1 MYRYRSTTLTHP
13 TTSPRQ
19 GSCPRLLVPLALWMC
34 VSVLIRYGY
43 YGNSSVVLGPSA
55 SCLLQ
60 TSTVF
65 VEGIQ
70 VRDRSKRGLVLYGFT
85 EAPQL
90 RSESS
95 YSNVSKFLLVGT
107 YRRKHF
113 SLWLN
118 RGSRIVLD
126 WTVNIRDFDHLF
138 VYLTKGHVKL
148 QQSDFITKS
157 TYSQIFGNPSR
168 VTGRAEFLIKED
180 GSYHVCILNMNL
192 RSIALSMNISAALRV
207 YDTSNATSKCSAV
220 NGSCQLNLAFPK
232 PQFLILT
239 TPTHFHGDLNDWWCV
254 EMSFVAR
261 LLVYMVLLGIIV
273 GIVFCILKLL
283 GTCDY
288 DHRGEANDREDQ
300 TRVSERDPLM
310 QPANDREDQMRVSE
324 RDPLMQ
330 PGKTSGFNYGTS
342 EEDDGESGLHSISS
356 EDLYDGKICAICY
369 DKQRNCFFVPCGHCA
384 TCFEC
389 AKRIMDEEGKVCP
402 ICRRFIHKTR
412 RLFSA

>member
-1 MYRYRSTTLTHP
+1 MGRYRLTTLAHP
-13 TTSPRQ
+13 ITSPRQ
-19 GSCPRLLVPLALWMC
+19 GTCHRLLAPLALWMC
-34 VSVLIRYGY
+34 VSVVIRYGY
-43 YGNSSVVLGPSA
+43 YGNRSVVLGPNA
-55 SCLLQ
+55 SYLLQ
-60 TSTVF
+60 TSSVF
-65 VEGIQ
+65 VESIQ
-70 VRDRSKRGLVLYGFT
+70 GRDISKRGLLLYGGFT
-85 EAPQL
+85 KAPKL

-95 YSNVSKFLLVGT
+95 YSNVSKFFVVGT
-107 YRRKHF
+107 YRRKRF

-126 WTVNIRDFDHLF
+126 WTVNIRDFDQLF
-138 VYLTKGHVKL
+138 VYITKGRVKL
-148 QQSDFITKS
+148 QQSDFINKS
-157 TYSQIFGNPSR
+157 TDSQIFGNPRRSS
-168 VTGRAEFLIKED
+168 TGRAEYLIKED
-180 GSYHVCILNMNL
+180 DSYYVSILNMNL

-220 NGSCQLNLAFPK
+220 NGSCQLDLAFPK
-232 PQFLILT
+232 PQFLILS
-239 TPTHFHGDLNDWWCV
+239 TPAHFQAGDVDEWWCV

-261 LLVYMVLLGIIV
+261 LLFYVVLLGIIV

-288 DHRGEANDREDQ
+288 DHRGLVNDREDQ

-310 QPANDREDQMRVSE
+310 QP
-324 RDPLMQ
+324 
-330 PGKTSGFNYGTS
+330 GKTSGLNYGTR
-342 EEDDGESGLHSISS
+342 EDDDGESGLHSISS

-384 TCFEC
+384 TCFKC

-412 RLFSA
+412 RLFSV